1 MNSFDMIFLS
11 HTSIFSYSSKNMY
24 CKPFLELIVGMVGD
38 RKVMSKEFVITLIP
52 ALVMLGFAIFGAS
65 VVIP

>member
-1 MNSFDMIFLS
+1 
-11 HTSIFSYSSKNMY
+11 
-24 CKPFLELIVGMVGD
+24 
-38 RKVMSKEFVITLIP
+38 MSKEAIITTIP